1 MLVICS
7 STRTVKSV
15 SRKAQSGE
23 KMFMKLDALL
33 NKLEQE
39 QETLETGNSELLSDA
54 DYMKAFQ
61 EMFSFPIVFS

>member
-1 MLVICS
+1 
-7 STRTVKSV
+7 
-15 SRKAQSGE
+15 
-23 KMFMKLDALL
+23 MFMKLDALL